1 MPNPAQT
8 TTFDTL
14 DYQIIQELRAN
25 GRAEAAKIARAVDVN
40 ERTVRKR
47 IDRLINSG
55 AVKVT
60 AVVDQRSF
68 GYVTAV
74 FVMLEVEPGVEE
86 QVVDEFRNMQEVT
99 FLAYGLGSRD
109 LLLQASFKDN
119 DDMREFLRH
128 RLPSM
133 PGVKVT
139 ATILVPRVLRN
150 ITGWSPRVEDFE
162 QNNGGPAVA
171 GTK

>member
-1 MPNPAQT
+1 MATHAQT
-8 TTFDTL
+8 QGFDTL

-25 GRAEAAKIARAVDVN
+25 GRAEAAKIARVVHVN

-47 IDRLINSG
+47 IDRLIHSG
-55 AVKVT
+55 AVTIT
-60 AVVDQRSF
+60 AVVDQRAF

-74 FVMLEVEPGVEE
+74 FVMLEVSPEFED
-86 QVVDEFRNMQEVT
+86 QVVETFRTMQEVT

-109 LLLQASFKDN
+109 LLLQACFKDN

-128 RLPSM
+128 TLPAL
-133 PGVKVT
+133 PGVKVS

-150 ITGWSPRVEDFE
+150 ITGWSPRLEDFE
-162 QNNGGPAVA
+162 PGNPSPAAA
-171 GTK
+171 GQS